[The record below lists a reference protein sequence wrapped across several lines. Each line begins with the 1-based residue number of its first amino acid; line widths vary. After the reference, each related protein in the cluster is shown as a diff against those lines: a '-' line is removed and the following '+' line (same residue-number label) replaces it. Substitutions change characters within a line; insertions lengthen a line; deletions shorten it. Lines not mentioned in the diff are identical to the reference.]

1 MNSCCNDLS
10 FWGSSTNDRLL
21 VLVSVSVLILSVPG
35 VRGVAEHA
43 RCEEVRVAV
52 PDPGH
57 LQVNTVTLGNRL
69 IEVFEFMDKEVCS
82 YSL

>member
-1 MNSCCNDLS
+1 MIA
-10 FWGSSTNDRLL
+10 GM
-21 VLVSVSVLILSVPG
+21 VLVSVLILSAPG

-43 RCEEVRVAV
+43 RCEEVGVAV

-82 YSL
+82 YSLYTQRI

>member
-1 MNSCCNDLS
+1 M
-10 FWGSSTNDRLL
+10 
-21 VLVSVSVLILSVPG
+21 LVSVSVLILTLPVPG

-43 RCEEVRVAV
+43 RREEVRVAV

-57 LQVNTVTLGNRL
+57 LQVNTVTVGNVL
-69 IEVFEFMDKEVCS
+69 IEVFEFIDKEVCS

>member
-1 MNSCCNDLS
+1 MIDCWCS
-10 FWGSSTNDRLL
+10 
-21 VLVSVSVLILSVPG
+21 VSVSVLILSVPG

-57 LQVNTVTLGNRL
+57 LQVDTVGT
-69 IEVFEFMDKEVCS
+69 VAMC
-82 YSL
+82 

>member
-1 MNSCCNDLS
+1 MIA
-10 FWGSSTNDRLL
+10 GM
-21 VLVSVSVLILSVPG
+21 VLVSVLILSAPG

-57 LQVNTVTLGNRL
+57 LQVDTVDIVTLGN
-69 IEVFEFMDKEVCS
+69 V
-82 YSL
+82 SLSL